1 MQNIN
6 PNALVFIAF
15 CTLLGGIFGSYLIG
29 ATIGTGLVVLVT
41 ALSK

>member
-1 MQNIN
+1 MQFN
-6 PNALVFIAF
+6 PACLIFIAF

>member
-15 CTLLGGIFGSYLIG
+15 CTLSGGIFGSYLIG
-29 ATIGTGLVVLVT
+29 ATIGTGMVALVT
-41 ALSK
+41 ALDK